1 MWILGTS
8 MKTHDED
15 FDGELDDDETENTD
29 DEALELEA
37 WEEDSEAEGSDGH
50 HAQDA
55 TGNGYGSLVRL
66 GRSRGWV
73 TVEDINDHLPESAV
87 RTAEIC
93 RKLPKRWHASRFAFL
108 KRRQM
113 KMICCSLVTKP
124 MTVKILTTMMQQRC

>member
-73 TVEDINDHLPESAV
+73 TVEDINDHLPESA
-87 RTAEIC
+87 EIG
-93 RKLPKRWHASRFAFL
+93 RAH
-108 KRRQM
+108 
-113 KMICCSLVTKP
+113 V
-124 MTVKILTTMMQQRC
+124 